1 MKGKSKDPV
10 MVSLK
15 LVRGHQMLGFF
26 YFLVFFSYSWN
37 QVSRQTVCLDLSE
50 WGFRYYVVH
59 SKRIF
64 SFNTF
69 LLWLT
74 QVAVKL
80 LFAEAFSISY
90 FYRVLYLVKSFTP
103 VEHSCKMQVAQI
115 KHGRCALH
123 RAALGSNEKV
133 TSFLSHPYW
142 WHLRDFCDNLVS
154 EACYCTWK

>member
-26 YFLVFFSYSWN
+26 YFLVFFMSFSYSWN

-50 WGFRYYVVH
+50 WGFRYYLVH

-123 RAALGSNEKV
+123 REARQLWAVMKKW
-133 TSFLSHPYW
+133 HPSW
-142 WHLRDFCDNLVS
+142 TILTDDI
-154 EACYCTWK
+154 